1 MKILKTIYINI
12 YVHIIIFIQIA
23 SWRGRLCGR
32 LGSTYIYIYIHIY
45 VCIYIYIHQEIDYYS
60 LAGIPLA
67 RFQEIIRGNVESYVE
82 FRRSIT
88 WTVSLTRESRRQTD
102 DDDDGR

>member
-1 MKILKTIYINI
+1 MYILLYLYKLPAGAEGCAEGWEA
-12 YVHIIIFIQIA
+12 HI
-23 SWRGRLCGR
+23 
-32 LGSTYIYIYIHIY
+32 YIYIYIHIY

-102 DDDDGR
+102 DDDDDGR